1 MMRKILAA
9 IFILAGLAA
18 MSVPLFYH
26 FYGNQKTNELIEQ
39 FEQNVEQE
47 HQDDGEKE
55 EEREAEAETTDTKA
69 PVSEEDAALL
79 SSGDVIGLIEIEVL
93 ELKYPVVEG
102 ADSKQLAYG
111 IGHIPDTAGIGSRG
125 NCVLAGHRG
134 SRYGTYFKYLNR
146 LSAGDTVKVMDKEG
160 NVYLYEVISWEVVG
174 PYDNSVK
181 AQGEETE
188 LTLLTCENSGTMR
201 LVYHCICKEGEEHGR
216 KQQEVPVWHGGG
228 YSAGMWSQAN
238 GTGQTDGNGRRHT
251 ADQWYPCLPATP

>member
-1 MMRKILAA
+1 MRKILAA
-9 IFILAGLAA
+9 IFITAGLAA

-47 HQDDGEKE
+47 HKGDGEKE
-55 EEREAEAETTDTKA
+55 EERETETAADTQA
-69 PVSEEDAALL
+69 PVSEADAALL
-79 SSGDVIGLIEIEVL
+79 SSGNVIGMIEIEAL
-93 ELKYPVVEG
+93 DLKYPIVEG

-111 IGHIPDTAGIGSRG
+111 IGHISDTAAVGSVG

-146 LSAGDTVKVMDKEG
+146 LSEGDTVKITDKDG
-160 NVYLYEVISWEVVG
+160 NIHQYEVVSWEVVG

-181 AQGEETE
+181 AQGTETE

-201 LVYHCICKEGEEHGR
+201 LIYHCIYKEA
-216 KQQEVPVWHGGG
+216 Q
-228 YSAGMWSQAN
+228 
-238 GTGQTDGNGRRHT
+238 
-251 ADQWYPCLPATP
+251 

>member
-1 MMRKILAA
+1 MRKILAA
-9 IFILAGLAA
+9 IFITAGLAA

-26 FYGNQKTNELIEQ
+26 SYGNHKTNELIEQ

-47 HQDDGEKE
+47 HKEDGEKE
-55 EEREAEAETTDTKA
+55 EERETETEAADTKA

-79 SSGDVIGLIEIEVL
+79 SSGNVIGLIEIEVL

-134 SRYGTYFKYLNR
+134 SRYGTYFKYLNK
-146 LSAGDTVKVMDKEG
+146 LSEGDMVKITDKDG
-160 NVYLYEVISWEVVG
+160 NIHQYEVVSWEVVG
-174 PYDNSVK
+174 SYDNSVK

-201 LVYHCICKEGEEHGR
+201 LIYHCIYKEGE
-216 KQQEVPVWHGGG
+216 
-228 YSAGMWSQAN
+228 
-238 GTGQTDGNGRRHT
+238 
-251 ADQWYPCLPATP
+251 

>member
-1 MMRKILAA
+1 MRKILAA
-9 IFILAGLAA
+9 IFIVAGLVA
-18 MSVPLFYH
+18 MSVPLSYH

-55 EEREAEAETTDTKA
+55 EERETETEAADTKA

-79 SSGDVIGLIEIEVL
+79 SSGDVIGLIEIEAL
-93 ELKYPVVEG
+93 DLKYPIVEG

-111 IGHIPDTAGIGSRG
+111 IGHISGTAAVGSTG

-146 LSAGDTVKVMDKEG
+146 LSEGDTVKITGKDG
-160 NVYLYEVISWEVVG
+160 NIHQYEVVSWEVVG

-201 LVYHCICKEGEEHGR
+201 LIYHCIYKEA
-216 KQQEVPVWHGGG
+216 Q
-228 YSAGMWSQAN
+228 
-238 GTGQTDGNGRRHT
+238 
-251 ADQWYPCLPATP
+251 

>member
-1 MMRKILAA
+1 MIRKILAA
-9 IFILAGLAA
+9 ILITAGLAA

-26 FYGNQKTNELIEQ
+26 FYGNHKTDELIEQ

-47 HQDDGEKE
+47 HKEDGEKE
-55 EEREAEAETTDTKA
+55 EEREETDTKA
-69 PVSEEDAALL
+69 PISEEDAALL
-79 SSGDVIGLIEIEVL
+79 SSGDVIGLIEIEAL

-111 IGHIPDTAGIGSRG
+111 IGHIPDTAAIGSIG

-160 NVYLYEVISWEVVG
+160 NVYLYEVVSWEVVG

-181 AQGEETE
+181 AQGVETE

-201 LVYHCICKEGEEHGR
+201 LIYHCIYKEGE
-216 KQQEVPVWHGGG
+216 
-228 YSAGMWSQAN
+228 
-238 GTGQTDGNGRRHT
+238 
-251 ADQWYPCLPATP
+251 

>member
-1 MMRKILAA
+1 MIRKILAV
-9 IFILAGLAA
+9 IFITAGLAA

-47 HQDDGEKE
+47 YQEDGEKE
-55 EEREAEAETTDTKA
+55 EERETETEAADTKA
-69 PVSEEDAALL
+69 PVSKEDAALL
-79 SSGDVIGLIEIEVL
+79 SSGDVIGLIEIEAL
-93 ELKYPVVEG
+93 DLNYPIVEG

-111 IGHIPDTAGIGSRG
+111 IGHISDTAAVGGMG

-146 LSAGDTVKVMDKEG
+146 LSEGDTVKVMDKAG
-160 NVYLYEVISWEVVG
+160 DVYLYEVVSWEVVE

-181 AQGEETE
+181 AQGEKAE

-201 LVYHCICKEGEEHGR
+201 LIYHCIHKEG
-216 KQQEVPVWHGGG
+216 K
-228 YSAGMWSQAN
+228 
-238 GTGQTDGNGRRHT
+238 
-251 ADQWYPCLPATP
+251 

>member
-1 MMRKILAA
+1 MRKILAA
-9 IFILAGLAA
+9 IFIMAGLAA

-26 FYGNQKTNELIEQ
+26 FYGNHKTNELIEQ

-47 HQDDGEKE
+47 HKEDGEKE
-55 EEREAEAETTDTKA
+55 EEKEGSAADTKA
-69 PVSEEDAALL
+69 PISEEDAALL
-79 SSGDVIGLIEIEVL
+79 SSGDVIGLIEIEAL

-111 IGHIPDTAGIGSRG
+111 IGHIPDTAGIGSIG

-146 LSAGDTVKVMDKEG
+146 LSEGDTVKVTDKEG
-160 NVYLYEVISWEVVG
+160 NMYLYEVVSWEVVG

-181 AQGEETE
+181 AQGEKTE

-201 LVYHCICKEGEEHGR
+201 LIYHCIYKEGE
-216 KQQEVPVWHGGG
+216 
-228 YSAGMWSQAN
+228 
-238 GTGQTDGNGRRHT
+238 
-251 ADQWYPCLPATP
+251 